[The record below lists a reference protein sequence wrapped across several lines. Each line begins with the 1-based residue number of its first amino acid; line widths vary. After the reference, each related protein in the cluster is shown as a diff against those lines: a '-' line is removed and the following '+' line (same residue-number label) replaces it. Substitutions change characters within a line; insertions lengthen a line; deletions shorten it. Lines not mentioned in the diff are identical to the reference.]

1 MKHDSYETYAR
12 AFPVYIT
19 VLPIVSVMFLILPEG
34 FDWKFG
40 GASAIVL
47 LPLSYLCRQIG
58 GDFGKRCQNALWD
71 KWEGAPTTRF
81 LRHGNSEFNSNTRER
96 IHAKLRCLGLH
107 VPSQEEQDQNPQEA
121 DDSYESCVDELR
133 RRTRDR
139 KRFSRVFQEL
149 RDYGF
154 RRNIF
159 ALKPIGLVI
168 TVLSFFISLIIAVY
182 DWRLGKQSV
191 SAIVPCFINLG
202 LILVWLLCFTEK
214 AVKLTAD
221 RYAHF
226 LLEACL
232 DLEVE
237 DGDNSLPKR

>member
-1 MKHDSYETYAR
+1 M
-12 AFPVYIT
+12 
-19 VLPIVSVMFLILPEG
+19 
-34 FDWKFG
+34 
-40 GASAIVL
+40 
-47 LPLSYLCRQIG
+47 
-58 GDFGKRCQNALWD
+58 
-71 KWEGAPTTRF
+71 
-81 LRHGNSEFNSNTRER
+81 
-96 IHAKLRCLGLH
+96 
-107 VPSQEEQDQNPQEA
+107 PSQEEQDQNPQEA

-133 RRTRDR
+133 RRTRDK
-139 KRFSRVFQEL
+139 KRFPRVFQEL

-154 RRNIF
+154 RRNTF

-168 TVLSFFISLIIAVY
+168 TVLFFFISLIIAVY
-182 DWRLGKQSV
+182 DWRLGKQPV

-202 LILVWLLCFTEK
+202 LILGWLLYFTEK

-237 DGDNSLPKR
+237 DGNNSLPKR

>member
-12 AFPVYIT
+12 AFPIYIT
-19 VLPIVSVMFLILPEG
+19 VIPIVLAIFPVLPEG

-40 GASAIVL
+40 GTSAIVL

-58 GDFGKRCQNALWD
+58 GDFGKRCQSALWD

-81 LRHGNSEFNSNTRER
+81 LRHGNREFNSNTRER
-96 IHAKLRCLGLH
+96 IHAKLRDFGLY

-121 DDSYESCVDELR
+121 DDSYESCVGELR

-139 KRFSRVFQEL
+139 KRFPRVFQEL

-168 TVLSFFISLIIAVY
+168 TVLSFFICLIMTVH
-182 DWRLGKQSV
+182 DWRLGKQSG

-202 LILVWLLCFTEK
+202 LILVWLLYFTEK

-221 RYAHF
+221 RYAYF

-232 DLEVE
+232 DLEVK

>member
-12 AFPVYIT
+12 TFPVYIT
-19 VLPIVSVMFLILPEG
+19 VIPIVLAMFPILPEG

-40 GASAIVL
+40 GASAIVF

-58 GDFGKRCQNALWD
+58 GDFGKRCQSTLWN
-71 KWEGAPTTRF
+71 KWKGPPTTRF
-81 LRHGNSEFNSNTRER
+81 LRHGNSEFNSMTRER
-96 IHAKLRCLGLH
+96 IHTKLRCFGLY

-139 KRFSRVFQEL
+139 KRFPRVFQYL

-168 TVLSFFISLIIAVY
+168 AVLSFFISLIIAVY
-182 DWRLGKQSV
+182 DWRQGKQSV

-202 LILVWLLCFTEK
+202 LILAWLLYFIEK
-214 AVKLTAD
+214 AVKITAD
-221 RYAHF
+221 RYAYF

-237 DGDNSLPKR
+237 NGDNSLPKR

>member
-58 GDFGKRCQNALWD
+58 GDFGKKCQSALWD

-96 IHAKLRCLGLH
+96 IHAKFRCLGLY
-107 VPSQEEQDQNPQEA
+107 VPSQEEQDQNPQKA
-121 DDSYESCVDELR
+121 DDSYKSCVDELR